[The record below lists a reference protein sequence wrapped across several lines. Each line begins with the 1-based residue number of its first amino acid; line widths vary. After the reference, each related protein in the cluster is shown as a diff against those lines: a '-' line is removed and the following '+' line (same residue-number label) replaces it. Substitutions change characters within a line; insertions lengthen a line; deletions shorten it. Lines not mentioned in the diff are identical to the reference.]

1 MKNCAMDSYH
11 TMVNWT
17 SRMML
22 LLIALY
28 AVLYP
33 LQVLA
38 QEKPWHWVAAQSLVD
53 KWKVSQGEANVI
65 IKENRFEARL
75 YDLTD
80 KSVIFSIKGN
90 IVDGKIRAS
99 VKTHDSDVGVN
110 KVFGLYSR
118 SMWKGFSTAGREVIT
133 LSDES
138 NLFGLTR
145 EIQKSE

>member
-1 MKNCAMDSYH
+1 MDSYH

-38 QEKPWHWVAAQSLVD
+38 QENPWHWVAAQSLVD

-80 KSVIFSIKGN
+80 KSIIFSIKGN

-145 EIQKSE
+145 EIQKREP

>member
-1 MKNCAMDSYH
+1 
-11 TMVNWT
+11 
-17 SRMML
+17 MML

-38 QEKPWHWVAAQSLVD
+38 QENPWHWVAAQSLVD

-80 KSVIFSIKGN
+80 KSIIFSIKGN

-145 EIQKSE
+145 EIQKREP

>member
-1 MKNCAMDSYH
+1 M
-11 TMVNWT
+11 
-17 SRMML
+17 RI
-22 LLIALY
+22 LITALCV
-28 AVLYP
+28 VLYP

-38 QEKPWHWVAAQSLVD
+38 QEKPWHWVAAQALVD

-75 YDLTD
+75 YDSTG
-80 KSVIFSIKGN
+80 KSVVFSIKGN
-90 IVDGKIRAS
+90 VVDGKIRAS
-99 VKTHDSDVGVN
+99 VKTHDSDVGAN